1 VGRTWWIQ
9 NHLSTR
15 DRRGRLGH
23 RIDATSSRPRVACS
37 SRLTH
42 SEPASQ
48 TAIMV
53 RGIEGNEMSTPR
65 ASSQKKQPASGSQS
79 TKNQKSILG
88 FFQKKSTN
96 SPTPTHDTKPTQGTP
111 TPTLS
116 KTPSATHALSLTPQP
131 SSDPAQPSSPI
142 RQGRETSQGKNKE
155 NGLHASTASLSPQ
168 TDRALAEITGT
179 AVGSPSRKVYLPRRE
194 LIAILT
200 GYARLESL

>member
-1 VGRTWWIQ
+1 VG
-9 NHLSTR
+9 
-15 DRRGRLGH
+15 
-23 RIDATSSRPRVACS
+23 S
-37 SRLTH
+37 SRLPPFQ
-42 SEPASQ
+42 PASQ

-96 SPTPTHDTKPTQGTP
+96 SPTPTRDTKSTQGTP

-116 KTPSATHALSLTPQP
+116 KAPSATHALSLTPQP

-142 RQGRETSQGKNKE
+142 RQGRGTSQGKNKE
-155 NGLHASTASLSPQ
+155 NGLHASATYPNPQ
-168 TDRALAEITGT
+168 TDRALPEITDI
-179 AVGSPSRKVYLPRRE
+179 AVSSPSRKVCLSHRD
-194 LIAILT
+194 LLAILT
-200 GYARLESL
+200 GCARPGSL